1 MGFTDLIADGGLTVL
16 NSWLETRSYIIG
28 TTPSQADVAVF
39 NGVSKSP
46 DPAKYPHVTRWYK
59 HITSFQDEFSTLP
72 GDTSAAASAYGPEIT
87 PSPATAPA
95 AEAEEEIDLFGSSD
109 ESEDDA
115 EKEALTKKRLAEY
128 AAKKA
133 GKVKPDAKS
142 IVTMDVKPWDDET
155 NMAELEANVRAIEK
169 DGLVWGGSSFV
180 EVGFGIKKLQINLV
194 VVDDKISLD
203 ELQQQIEG
211 DEEHVQSTDIAAMQ
225 KL

>member
-1 MGFTDLIADGGLTVL
+1 MHHFVL
-16 NSWLETRSYIIG
+16 DTRSPPLQSCWSFPGPPFELTPISTFR

-46 DPAKYPHVTRWYK
+46 DPTKYPHVTRWYK

-128 AAKKA
+128 AAKK
-133 GKVKPDAKS
+133 VS
-142 IVTMDVKPWDDET
+142 IP
-155 NMAELEANVRAIEK
+155 
-169 DGLVWGGSSFV
+169 V
-180 EVGFGIKKLQINLV
+180 E
-194 VVDDKISLD
+194 
-203 ELQQQIEG
+203 
-211 DEEHVQSTDIAAMQ
+211 
-225 KL
+225 